1 MGVGIII
8 MKVYLSKKE
17 EIKDLSPRSP
27 AQSYKIFQGS
37 LRNQDSK
44 PPENPSFTKN
54 FYEKQNLKLNAKQA
68 KVNKNRARHTKLKQK
83 FEVIQSLIQKTI
95 EDLKTQDNEDQLM
108 HRSSIKIQKVFRGF
122 ITRKKIEQVTKI

>member
-37 LRNQDSK
+37 LRNNGPK
-44 PPENPSFTKN
+44 PLENPSFTKN
-54 FYEKQNLKLNAKQA
+54 YIEKQNQKLNAKQA
-68 KVNKNRARHTKLKQK
+68 KINTNRARHTKLKQK
-83 FEVIQSLIQKTI
+83 FELIQSLIQKTI
-95 EDLKTQDNEDQLM
+95 EDLKSQESQDQIM
-108 HRSSIKIQKVFRGF
+108 QKSSTKIQKVFRGF
-122 ITRKKIEQVTKI
+122 ITRKKIEQVTKK